1 MEKQA
6 GQWAASL
13 WSEGA
18 WDGSAAPDRG
28 DRLAGH
34 DSRADEGPVPSI
46 GTRPGISFRGEGEPP
61 YPGGLFGWNQP
72 LVQASVPPGSAR
84 FVDSPSTVDI
94 YREVQRGAAFQQVR
108 RRYRRFV
115 GPAAFAFLLWYFG
128 YVVAVVTAPGLMA
141 RPVIG
146 ALNVALLAGLAQ
158 FLTTFL
164 LTWAY
169 AGHARR
175 YRDRAALELRWTV
188 YERAGA
194 HRSAAAVHDGSH
206 RTGSGAGR

>member
-1 MEKQA
+1 ME
-6 GQWAASL
+6 
-13 WSEGA
+13 
-18 WDGSAAPDRG
+18 
-28 DRLAGH
+28 
-34 DSRADEGPVPSI
+34 
-46 GTRPGISFRGEGEPP
+46 TRPGIWFRGQGEPP

-72 LVQASVPPGSAR
+72 VVRASVPTEAAR
-84 FVDSPSTVDI
+84 RVDSPSTVDI
-94 YREVQRGAAFQQVR
+94 YREVQGGAAFQQVR

-115 GPAAFAFLLWYFG
+115 GPAAVAFLLWYFG

-194 HRSAAAVHDGSH
+194 HRSAAAVHDAAH